1 MSFGVV
7 YKITCLKNNRVYI
20 GQTAQYAKRIKIHK
34 RRLSNGKHESKELQK
49 DYNKFGVNNFVF
61 EILEECDSREQL
73 LQRETFWIDYYGGI
87 NNNSNYNHM
96 NHLHK
101 SELSKKLISQNH
113 ARTLTEQHKDKI
125 RHNAKINPN
134 YGFKGKHLSEEQ
146 RLHLSQ
152 IRKGTKLSKT
162 TCEKISKAN
171 KVYSD
176 TFVQQLKKDY
186 IILGTYA
193 AVARKYNINPLSVS
207 RLIRFGTANTD
218 KIYK

>member
-1 MSFGVV
+1 MTFGVV

-20 GQTAQYAKRIKIHK
+20 GQTAQYDKRIKIHK
-34 RRLSNGKHESKELQK
+34 RRLSNGKHESEELQK
-49 DYNKFGVNNFVF
+49 DYNRFGVNNFVF

-87 NNNSNYNHM
+87 NSNSNYNHM

-113 ARTLTEQHKDKI
+113 VKTLTEQHKDKI
-125 RHNAKINPN
+125 RQNAKINPN
-134 YGFKGKHLSEEQ
+134 FGLKGKHLSEEQ

-176 TFVQQLKKDY
+176 TFIQQLKKDY
-186 IILGTYA
+186 KILGTYA
-193 AVARKYNINPLSVS
+193 AVAKKYNINPLSVS
-207 RLIRFGTANTD
+207 RLIRFGTANID